1 MLITYHVNTNQLR
14 HSSRSVIDHDAT
26 LDPATTIMFCKI
38 NEQKLRT
45 MLFRND
51 GTIIK
56 TPQTPKTLIKKL
68 LAPHGDLGA
77 VLTDGI
83 ISHLYQT
90 SHPGTRQLPIMG
102 KDCLIF
108 PAVGMTRHPGC
119 WVFLNKYPI
128 RKESPYLFK
137 IDVPEHDIELRLEV
151 DRKVFQTNKNTAY
164 QCYGV
169 AQAIFP
175 PRFTVKLPPNYE
187 TTLTNQEVANIM
199 SALGTSRI
207 VKILKEKFGMNLWD
221 IKRIIK

>member
-1 MLITYHVNTNQLR
+1 MLITYHANTNQLSP
-14 HSSRSVIDHDAT
+14 SSRIVIDHDAT

-45 MLFRND
+45 MIFRND

-56 TPQTPKTLIKKL
+56 TPQTPKALIKKL

-77 VLTDGI
+77 VLIDGI
-83 ISHLYQT
+83 INHLYQT

-108 PAVGMTRHPGC
+108 PAVGMTRHPEC

-128 RKESPYLFK
+128 RKESPYRFTVD
-137 IDVPEHDIELRLEV
+137 IPEHDIELRLEV
-151 DRKVFQTNKNTAY
+151 DRKVFQANKNTAY

-169 AQAIFP
+169 AQAICP
-175 PRFTVKLPPNYE
+175 QRFTVNLPPH
-187 TTLTNQEVANIM
+187 
-199 SALGTSRI
+199 
-207 VKILKEKFGMNLWD
+207 
-221 IKRIIK
+221 